1 MNLTKQEKRN
11 NFFALL
17 FFFSTVVLWMCGL
30 FSQLLLVLMR
40 HHPDFLSYLLSLV
53 PVSLILLLFYTS
65 VVWYPDG
72 KDWFKSLAEVLL
84 IAALAWSLYLLRT
97 AVNVQLDNAVL
108 EPPWNNLFAPAEQD
122 TLNAVREDCKFHTIL
137 ILCNHYGS
145 RIRTLYTVITAVW
158 CVIAVLAS
166 FQVYR
171 WWEKCSYFF
180 CFFLILLQ
188 LLLPVLEAHDI
199 INCRISYPFSANWI
213 FNCTLIAPQLGVMF
227 GLIKISRP
235 RGPLLMVPGD
245 DFWREIV
252 D

>member
-1 MNLTKQEKRN
+1 MNRTKLQNRN
-11 NFFALL
+11 NFTALL
-17 FFFSTVVLWMCGL
+17 FFFATSTLLLWGI
-30 FSQLLLVLMR
+30 FSQFLFLPMR
-40 HHPDFLSYLLSLV
+40 HHPDFPAYLMSLF
-53 PVSLILLLFYTS
+53 PTGFILLLFYAA

-72 KDWFKSLAEVLL
+72 KDWFKAIAEVLL
-84 IAALAWSLYLLRT
+84 IAALVWSLNLLRT
-97 AVNVQLDNAVL
+97 AVNVQLDNAAP
-108 EPPWNNLFAPAEQD
+108 ETPWNKLFAPAEQD
-122 TLNAVREDCKFHTIL
+122 SLNAVREDCKFHTIL

-158 CVIAVLAS
+158 CAIAVLAS

-171 WWEKCSYFF
+171 WWEKCSYIF
-180 CFFLILLQ
+180 CFFLILLHM
-188 LLLPVLEAHDI
+188 LLPLWETYGK
-199 INCRISYPFSANWI
+199 INCRISYPFSANWLL
-213 FNCTLIAPQLGVMF
+213 NATLVAPALGVMF